1 MSFDTVS
8 YFDKKS
14 VERDINRMD
23 YKQMTRI
30 IDNMSPID
38 YTLSFFK
45 KENDTLL
52 IEKEKE
58 KQVASDLDNDY
69 EPYFKFDEEDQELVD
84 INYNDDIALKHLDY

>member
-69 EPYFKFDEEDQELVD
+69 EPYFKFDEEDQELSD

>member
-1 MSFDTVS
+1 MSFDTVC

-14 VERDINRMD
+14 VERDISRMD

-84 INYNDDIALKHLDY
+84 INYNDDIYLKHLDY

>member
-23 YKQMTRI
+23 YKEMTRI

-69 EPYFKFDEEDQELVD
+69 EPYFKFDEEDQELSD

>member
-23 YKQMTRI
+23 YKEMTRI

>member
-1 MSFDTVS
+1 
-8 YFDKKS
+8 
-14 VERDINRMD
+14 MD

>member
-1 MSFDTVS
+1 MSFDTVC

-14 VERDINRMD
+14 VERDISRMD

>member
-14 VERDINRMD
+14 VERDISRMD